1 MCFSAEADFISA
13 GVIGA
18 VGVAT
23 LREVDDNRQ
32 LALAALPLAFAAHQG
47 TQGFVWL
54 GLEDTLNDSASGF
67 ALTTY
72 LLFAWVLL
80 PLLAPLAIYLVEP
93 DRFRRRLLAGLVV
106 LGAVVGVWL
115 LDPIV
120 RGAVSAVEAD
130 HTIRYQGAGGYA
142 DIATGLYVVAT
153 CGAFLL
159 SSLRRVQL
167 FGVANLVAVGLL
179 VWIEATALTSVW
191 CTWAA
196 IVSVLIY
203 FELRTTK
210 PERARVEAVA
220 DGSSQASAP
229 QTAPG

>member
-32 LALAALPLAFAAHQG
+32 LALAALPLAFAAHQA

-54 GLEDTLNDSASGF
+54 GLEGKLNDSASGF
-67 ALTTY
+67 ALNTY

-80 PLLAPLAIYLVEP
+80 PFLAPLAIFLVEP
-93 DRFRRRLLAGLVV
+93 DRLRRRLLGALVI
-106 LGAVVGVWL
+106 LGALVGVWL

-120 RGAVSAVEAD
+120 RGAVSAVDAG
-130 HTIRYQGAGGYA
+130 HTIQYKGAGGYA
-142 DIATGLYVVAT
+142 NFATGFYVVAT

-159 SSLRRVQL
+159 SSLRRIQI
-167 FGVANLVAVGLL
+167 FGLANLAAVGLL

-196 IVSVLIY
+196 IISVLIY
-203 FELRTTK
+203 LELRTTR
-210 PERARVEAVA
+210 PARATSERRRRVAAAPSSEV
-220 DGSSQASAP
+220 GSS
-229 QTAPG
+229 